1 MDDEWILHVDEP
13 LRGEKSSG
21 FFAPSAVFSGE
32 RGKTQMGVILLSTDK
47 YIPYIDRYLSLYL
60 RSRWMS
66 LCSECRAQHPAEVST
81 TTRASVQARTL
92 ATLRELAASSG
103 A

>member
-1 MDDEWILHVDEP
+1 
-13 LRGEKSSG
+13 
-21 FFAPSAVFSGE
+21 
-32 RGKTQMGVILLSTDK
+32 MGVILLSTDK
-47 YIPYIDRYLSLYL
+47 YIPYIDLASSVPYLSLYL